1 MITSLSIAAF
11 LGFTHSFEADHLLA
25 VSNIVTKR
33 NRWVLA
39 MKDGIYWGLGHTSTV
54 FLMGLV
60 IILGK
65 LMISDNTP
73 IFGYFE
79 SLVGLML
86 MGLGVYRLH
95 KLYKFK
101 QHLTVYHAHA
111 HLHVHSDNHQLAY
124 GVGLIHGLA
133 GSGAI
138 ILSAITTMK
147 SSFDTLLFLLIFGLG
162 SVVGMLIASGV
173 FSLPFSKKMTSNR
186 RFQIGLT
193 FLSCIMCMGFGAKVI
208 FLSKKLNRKT

>member
-25 VSNIVTKR
+25 VSNIVTQR

-39 MKDGIYWGLGHTSTV
+39 IKDGIYWGLGHTSTI
-54 FLMGLV
+54 FLMGLL

-65 LMISDNTP
+65 LMISNNTP

-86 MGLGVYRLH
+86 MGLGFYRLH

-101 QHLTVYHAHA
+101 QHLTMHHAHA
-111 HLHVHSDNHQLAY
+111 HPHDHSDNHQLAY
-124 GVGLIHGLA
+124 GVGLMHGLA
-133 GSGAI
+133 GSGAV
-138 ILSAITTMK
+138 ILSALTTMK

-162 SVVGMLIASGV
+162 SVVGMLLASGV

-193 FLSCIMCMGFGAKVI
+193 FLSCILCIGFGAKVVWTNL
-208 FLSKKLNRKT
+208 F

>member
-1 MITSLSIAAF
+1 MITALSIAAF

-25 VSNIVTKR
+25 VSHLMTKR

-39 MKDGIYWGLGHTSTV
+39 MKDGIYWGLGHTSTI
-54 FLMGLV
+54 FLVGLV

-65 LMISDNTP
+65 LMIADNTP

-86 MGLGVYRLH
+86 IGLGFYRLH
-95 KLYKFK
+95 QLYKFK
-101 QHLTVYHAHA
+101 QHLTVHHAH
-111 HLHVHSDNHQLAY
+111 HLQDHSNNHQLAY

-138 ILSAITTMK
+138 ILSAVTTMK
-147 SSFDTLLFLLIFGLG
+147 NSFDTLLFLLIFGLG
-162 SVVGMLIASGV
+162 SVVGMLLASGV
-173 FSLPFSKKMTSNR
+173 FSMPFSKKMTSNR

-193 FLSCIMCMGFGAKVI
+193 LLSCTLCIGFGMKVVLENL
-208 FLSKKLNRKT
+208 F